1 MVYYEPNDAL
11 VARYP
16 GGSFGINLYE
26 FSTEHFFSAEDGMPY
41 SSIGV
46 ITHGVVTIKSAYAK
60 VDIPTGGIFYISAD
74 EKYTSTWTGDP
85 DVVFWGLH
93 AWPPLDRMSESG
105 CFAISEIRNDGDIDA
120 VGFFED
126 VCDLLTEG
134 SPASQMRASAMYFDL
149 VSRIIDRLT
158 PGKDRHLPE
167 ALKTVTDYIDTDYA
181 ADMSVPE
188 LSATF
193 HLSESTVY
201 RLFRESLG
209 TTPVS
214 YRNDV
219 RIDRSLKLLRDGRSI
234 EETASEVGFNS
245 AVYFRTAFIKRTG
258 MTPGEYRKSLKG
270 IR

>member
-1 MVYYEPNDAL
+1 MVYYEPDDAL

-26 FSTEHFFSAEDGMPY
+26 FSTEHFFSAEDGMPH

-46 ITHGVVTIKSAYAK
+46 VTHGVVTLKSAYSK
-60 VDIPTGGIFYISAD
+60 VDIPTGGIFYIPAD
-74 EKYTSTWTGDP
+74 EKYTSTWTGAP

-120 VGFFED
+120 VGFFEA

-158 PGKDRHLPE
+158 PGKDRRLPE

-181 ADMSVPE
+181 SDMSVPE
-188 LSATF
+188 LSAMF

-201 RLFRESLG
+201 RLFR
-209 TTPVS
+209 
-214 YRNDV
+214 NDV
-219 RIDRSLKLLRDGRSI
+219 RIDLSLKLLIDGCSI

>member
-1 MVYYEPNDAL
+1 
-11 VARYP
+11 
-16 GGSFGINLYE
+16 
-26 FSTEHFFSAEDGMPY
+26 
-41 SSIGV
+41 
-46 ITHGVVTIKSAYAK
+46 
-60 VDIPTGGIFYISAD
+60 
-74 EKYTSTWTGDP
+74 
-85 DVVFWGLH
+85 
-93 AWPPLDRMSESG
+93 
-105 CFAISEIRNDGDIDA
+105 
-120 VGFFED
+120 
-126 VCDLLTEG
+126 
-134 SPASQMRASAMYFDL
+134 
-149 VSRIIDRLT
+149 
-158 PGKDRHLPE
+158 
-167 ALKTVTDYIDTDYA
+167 
-181 ADMSVPE
+181 MSVPE

-219 RIDRSLKLLRDGRSI
+219 RIDRSLKLLSDGRSI